1 MGSDA
6 HVPVED
12 PVERTLKSGR
22 FALLH
27 RAARLQPCR
36 VTITAT
42 SNAEFNGVRFR
53 TKALAGRS
61 LVFEANEV
69 HLGLFQTLLGATV
82 EAAPPEG
89 VATVDI
95 SYVVK
100 TGADA
105 AQ

>member
-1 MGSDA
+1 M
-6 HVPVED
+6 
-12 PVERTLKSGR
+12 
-22 FALLH
+22 
-27 RAARLQPCR
+27 QPCR

-53 TKALAGRS
+53 TKGLAG
-61 LVFEANEV
+61 LTNVVEASEV
-69 HLGLFQTLLGATV
+69 HLGLFQTLLGATI

-95 SYVVK
+95 TYVVK

-105 AQ
+105 G

>member
-1 MGSDA
+1 M
-6 HVPVED
+6 PVLD
-12 PVERTLKSGR
+12 PVDRTLKSGR

-27 RAARLQPCR
+27 RARFQACR

-42 SNAEFNGVRFR
+42 SNAEFLGVKFR
-53 TKALAGRS
+53 TKGLVGRS
-61 LVFEANEV
+61 LVFEASEA
-69 HLGLFQTLLGATV
+69 HMGLFQTFMGATI

-95 SYVVK
+95 TYVVK

-105 AQ
+105 A